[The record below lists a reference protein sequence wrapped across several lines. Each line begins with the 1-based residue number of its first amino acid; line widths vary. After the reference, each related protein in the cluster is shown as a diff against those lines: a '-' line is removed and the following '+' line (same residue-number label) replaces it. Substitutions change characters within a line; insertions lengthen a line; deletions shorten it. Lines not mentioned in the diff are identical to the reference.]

1 MSITT
6 NWLTS
11 LLTNNKPWF
20 ACLVILLAPTMAHGD
35 ASQVQ
40 FTDVTA
46 QAGIEFRHVN
56 GAKGECHLP
65 ETMGA
70 GGAFFDYDTDGN
82 LDLYLINSGDLTG
95 ASSEERVTSVL
106 YRNNGDGTFTDT
118 TAQAGVG
125 NAPGTTAWAPPA
137 PTTTTTEIPI
147 FTSRISARTYFF
159 EP

>member
-1 MSITT
+1 M
-6 NWLTS
+6 
-11 LLTNNKPWF
+11 
-20 ACLVILLAPTMAHGD
+20 VHGD

-56 GAKGECHLP
+56 GAKGEYHLP
-65 ETMGA
+65 EIMGA

-82 LDLYLINSGDLTG
+82 LDLHLINSGDLTG

-118 TAQAGVG
+118 TAQAGVDNAG
-125 NAPGTTAWAPPA
+125 NYGMGAACADYDNDGDTDLYVTNFGAN
-137 PTTTTTEIPI
+137 IL
-147 FTSRISARTYFF
+147 F
-159 EP
+159 